1 MKNARM
7 STSANTITSRSLGL
21 LLAALL
27 LAPMA
32 ADAKKPA
39 QKSPPAAAEG
49 VVNINTATSDQL
61 TLLPGIGPTKA
72 QRIVAYRQK
81 RKKFRQIW
89 ELVRVRGIGRKTLRR
104 LRRFLTLKGPT
115 TLTKRPS
122 RKRKSS

>member
-61 TLLPGIGPTKA
+61 TLLPGIGPT
-72 QRIVAYRQK
+72 
-81 RKKFRQIW
+81 
-89 ELVRVRGIGRKTLRR
+89 R
-104 LRRFLTLKGPT
+104 LSESWLTAK
-115 TLTKRPS
+115 S
-122 RKRKSS
+122 VKSSARFGSWCASEALAEKPCAGCVVF